1 MNKGIT
7 IWSNLEE
14 YLARIK
20 VMTKEQAIS
29 FVSSGGTSDLTHVKI
44 LLLQEADKETILE
57 YINEAL
63 QFDKDFRERLE
74 LETLKGEN

>member
-14 YLARIK
+14 YIARIK
-20 VMTKEQAIS
+20 VMSREQALS
-29 FVSSGGTSDLTHVKI
+29 FVSSGGTSDLTQIKR
-44 LLLQEADKETILE
+44 LLLQDADKETILE
-57 YINEAL
+57 YIDEAL
-63 QFDKDFRERLE
+63 QFDKDFRERLK